1 MQQGMH
7 YEGHC
12 IRPPSEAGSILL
24 QVTVGCSHNKCTFC
38 DSYKNKRFRIKD
50 EETILN
56 DIQFASRH
64 MRRQDKVFLMDG
76 DVLIMPQ
83 RKLIWLL
90 DTINHHLPWVRRIG
104 TYANAK
110 SIRRKSPQELQE
122 LRERKLGLLYLGV
135 ESGDDQVLR
144 EINKGTHA
152 RELIEMGQK
161 VRESGIKLSVTVLL
175 GIAGVEGS
183 LRHARATGQVLTEM
197 DPDFVGALTVML
209 MPGTELYEQ
218 YQAGDFV
225 LPDQKQIL
233 RELREMLASTEL
245 SNGLFT
251 ANHASNYLPLK
262 VSFPEGKQQGLDM
275 IDRALEGGIDLKPE
289 WMRAL

>member
-7 YEGHC
+7 YEGNC
-12 IRPPSEAGSILL
+12 IRPPSEANSILI

-38 DSYKNKRFRIKD
+38 DSFKGKRFRIKD
-50 EETILN
+50 DETVLA
-56 DIQFASRH
+56 DIKFAARH

-90 DTINHHLPWVRRIG
+90 DTINHYLPWVRRIG

-110 SIRRKSPQELQE
+110 SIRRKSAEELQE
-122 LRERKLGLLYLGV
+122 LRERKLDIVYLGV

-144 EINKGTHA
+144 GINKGTNA
-152 RELIEMGQK
+152 RELIEMGRK
-161 VRESGIKLSVTVLL
+161 IRNAGIKLSVTVLL
-175 GIAGVEGS
+175 GIAGVEES
-183 LRHARATGQVLTEM
+183 FRHARATGELLTEM

-218 YQAGDFV
+218 HKRGDFV
-225 LPDQKQIL
+225 LPDQRQIL
-233 RELREMLASTEL
+233 AELREMLAHTHL
-245 SNGLFT
+245 TRGLFT

-275 IDRALEGGIDLKPE
+275 IDRALEGGVDLKPE